1 MVKTSRPVDR
11 NATPTHTGVFA
22 ELHLHL
28 GGAVLPHIMYVR
40 LQRDAHP
47 LLKRFPTVER
57 FERFFARK
65 RRNLREYLKMHELV
79 EAIQQP
85 ADPTLYYFVTRLI
98 RGAYLFENLG
108 YMELRHT
115 PYMRTDK
122 HLPQSQRIDQMRSV
136 VEIVAAAAKAQ
147 KQYPLEGSQILC
159 MHSLLPFE
167 VNKAI
172 VDLAADM
179 RREVCGVDLAGPD
192 NAYGPRIRE
201 FVKLFRHARRRG
213 LKTTAHL
220 FETAD
225 GMHPELLPYLD
236 RIGHGIQIPL
246 RRPDLLKPVARRGQ
260 CLEVCPTTYLRTG
273 TLKDYIDLRA
283 VFVRC
288 RDAGVPVA
296 LCTDNGGLHGV
307 RLPFEYENL
316 MVRDVIGFEQMRE
329 CQENSF
335 RYAFAW
341 KR

>member
-1 MVKTSRPVDR
+1 MAERPLK
-11 NATPTHTGVFA
+11 HTGVFA

-40 LQRDAHP
+40 LQRDGHP
-47 LLKRFPTVER
+47 LLRRFPTVER
-57 FERFFARK
+57 FERFFS
-65 RRNLREYLKMHELV
+65 RRRHNLREYLKMHELV

-85 ADPTLYYFVTRLI
+85 ADPTLYYFVTRLV

-115 PYMRTDK
+115 PYMRTDRQ
-122 HLPQSQRIDQMRSV
+122 LPQSQRIDQMRSV
-136 VEIVAAAAKAQ
+136 VEVIAAAATAQ
-147 KQYPLEGSQILC
+147 KQYPLAGSQILC

-172 VDLAADM
+172 VDLAGEM
-179 RREVCGVDLAGPD
+179 RRNVCGVDLAGPD
-192 NAYGPRIRE
+192 AAYGPRIKE
-201 FVKLFRHARRRG
+201 FVKLFRHARKLG

-225 GMHPELLPYLD
+225 GMHAELLPHLD

-246 RRPDLLKPVARRGQ
+246 RRPDLLKSVARRGQ

-273 TLKDYIDLRA
+273 TLKDYTDLRE

-288 RDAGVPVA
+288 RDAGVPIA

-329 CQENSF
+329 CQANSF
-335 RYAFAW
+335 RYAFG
-341 KR
+341 R